1 MCLDHIANVDVTLL
15 ADILQLL
22 QHPEL
27 ATVDVINNKTSSSLQ
42 WQ

>member
-1 MCLDHIANVDVTLL
+1 MCLDHIANVDVALL

-22 QHPEL
+22 QHSEL